1 MSAARRSRRND
12 DAGLSRVCLGTGFQ
26 RVYFDRLGVLGG
38 YEADA
43 RNAFQNKWLSHNP
56 CLSPRSIGESQ
67 MEQGFV
73 VRRLL
78 LPADQD
84 PPEAVHPRGD
94 AFDHPAPGTPAAGS
108 LGSLF
113 LAARLDM
120 GPVAASAGFAAES
133 GGIIALVAAQ
143 MLRTTRGGAGTANR
157 KTVQRGMKQL
167 LVMHIGAGDGQARGT
182 PRPSVSTERLTPNL
196 PRSVGFFPVFFPAQG
211 CLGARSVKTLPPPL
225 DAPQGIVPS
234 EQVLPKFVEQTA
246 LRPLLEVAVQ
256 GTAGAEFLRRCFPL
270 ATRA

>member
-1 MSAARRSRRND
+1 
-12 DAGLSRVCLGTGFQ
+12 
-26 RVYFDRLGVLGG
+26 
-38 YEADA
+38 
-43 RNAFQNKWLSHNP
+43 
-56 CLSPRSIGESQ
+56 

-167 LVMHIGAGDGQARGT
+167 LVMHIGAGDGQAQRHAPTIGQHRT
-182 PRPSVSTERLTPNL
+182 LDPQLAPIGGIL
-196 PRSVGFFPVFFPAQG
+196 PGFFPRPRVPWCSIRQDSATAIGCPAG
-211 CLGARSVKTLPPPL
+211 HRTVGAGTSKVCGTDGVAPTPGSSGARNCRSR
-225 DAPQGIVPS
+225 IPS
-234 EQVLPKFVEQTA
+234 AMLSIGNPCV
-246 LRPLLEVAVQ
+246 RR
-256 GTAGAEFLRRCFPL
+256 RRCRWQPFADP
-270 ATRA
+270 ASAVRRAEIWGISGKKDSMRAQRPSGMRQLGHA